1 MMDKNMTLGF
11 KVHET
16 THVYNSVVN
25 AMKAAGIRIVPPNSS
40 KYNVIWTGICRPEQ
54 LKVATKF
61 QKINHFPNS
70 LQLGRKDLMWRNL
83 QRAQKLHSSTND
95 YDFCP
100 RTYVFPE
107 DYKKFCAERESSGN
121 KLMYIL
127 KPSDSSCGKG
137 IKIIGP
143 KSQVANK

>member
-25 AMKAAGIRIVPPNSS
+25 AMKAAGIRVIPPNSS

-61 QKINHFPNS
+61 QKINHFK
-70 LQLGRKDLMWRNL
+70 LGNF
-83 QRAQKLHSSTND
+83 ST
-95 YDFCP
+95 
-100 RTYVFPE
+100 
-107 DYKKFCAERESSGN
+107 
-121 KLMYIL
+121 
-127 KPSDSSCGKG
+127 
-137 IKIIGP
+137 
-143 KSQVANK
+143 